1 MTIQVQ
7 TSNDAIMQT
16 GVKILAYGAPGA
28 GKTFMAATMPNPLL
42 INVEGGLLALRRE
55 NLVRVYGEGNP
66 YITYDVP
73 TITISKFSE
82 IDEVYKWCL
91 NSAEAKQYAS
101 VCVDS
106 LSEIAETVLNEAKK
120 SVRDPRLAYGE
131 MLTKTEQIV
140 RMFRDLPNKHVYM
153 AAKIEMVTDDNT
165 GVSRYGPSMPGKQLT
180 AHLPYFF
187 DEMFYLGIGKDQAG
201 NPYRFLQT
209 QQTFQHDAKDRSGML
224 DAQEPP
230 VLGYVIN
237 KILGAV

>member
-1 MTIQVQ
+1 MIQVQ

-120 SVRDPRLAYGE
+120 SVRDARLAYGD
-131 MLTKTEQIV
+131 MLSKTLKIV
-140 RMFRDLPNKHVYM
+140 RDFRDLPHKHVYM
-153 AAKIEMVTDDNT
+153 AAKIEMQTDENT
-165 GVSRYGPSMPGKQLT
+165 GISQYGPSLPGKSLGV
-180 AHLPYFF
+180 ALRYFF
-187 DEMFYLGIGKDQAG
+187 DEIFYLGSAKDQSG
-201 NPYRFLQT
+201 LTYRFLQT
-209 QQTFQHDAKDRSGML
+209 VPTIQHYTKDRSGML

-230 VLGYVIN
+230 VLGHVIN